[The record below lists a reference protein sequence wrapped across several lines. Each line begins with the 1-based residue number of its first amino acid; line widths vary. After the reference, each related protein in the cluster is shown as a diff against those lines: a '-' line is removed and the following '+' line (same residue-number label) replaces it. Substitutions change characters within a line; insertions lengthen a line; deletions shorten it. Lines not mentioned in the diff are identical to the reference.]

1 MFITALDI
9 GTNKIKALVAESKN
23 NKLFLHKIFRAP
35 SSGIRKG
42 EIVDIDET
50 KISLKEIFEKIK
62 EFDKSAVKNIFVNI
76 GGANIKSHNSK
87 GIIAVSRGDNEITQD
102 DIDRVNKASQ
112 AIKLH
117 SNREIIHTI
126 TKEFIIDG
134 IEDIRDPLGMN
145 GARLEVNNIIIDAF
159 SPNIKNII
167 SLIEMLGGNI
177 GGLAYNPLVASRA
190 VLTKIQKDLG
200 AVLIDIGA
208 GATSIGVYEEG
219 KLLHAASFPVGA
231 GHITNDLAIG
241 LKCSV
246 KLAELIKIFFGCA
259 TLKGISPKEKITLDD
274 IVEKSGID
282 FSDVEK
288 NFKAVIS
295 KREVVDIIESRL
307 TEIFEFVNNE
317 LKLINKAGRLPG
329 GAILCGG
336 GAKLPL
342 ILDLAKE
349 ELGLPVE
356 IGLLVRQL
364 ADKNIEIID
373 SDADGDVFNPEFAV
387 AFGLLL
393 LGEEHYSNV
402 NKWSISDKFSIKSIL
417 RYFMP

>member
-1 MFITALDI
+1 M
-9 GTNKIKALVAESKN
+9 
-23 NKLFLHKIFRAP
+23 
-35 SSGIRKG
+35 
-42 EIVDIDET
+42 
-50 KISLKEIFEKIK
+50 
-62 EFDKSAVKNIFVNI
+62 
-76 GGANIKSHNSK
+76 
-87 GIIAVSRGDNEITQD
+87 
-102 DIDRVNKASQ
+102 
-112 AIKLH
+112 
-117 SNREIIHTI
+117 
-126 TKEFIIDG
+126 
-134 IEDIRDPLGMN
+134 
-145 GARLEVNNIIIDAF
+145 
-159 SPNIKNII
+159 
-167 SLIEMLGGNI
+167 
-177 GGLAYNPLVASRA
+177 
-190 VLTKIQKDLG
+190 
-200 AVLIDIGA
+200 
-208 GATSIGVYEEG
+208 
-219 KLLHAASFPVGA
+219 
-231 GHITNDLAIG
+231 
-241 LKCSV
+241 
-246 KLAELIKIFFGCA
+246 
-259 TLKGISPKEKITLDD
+259 
-274 IVEKSGID
+274 
-282 FSDVEK
+282 
-288 NFKAVIS
+288 
-295 KREVVDIIESRL
+295 VDIIESRL

>member
-1 MFITALDI
+1 MYITAIDI

-23 NKLFLHKIFRAP
+23 NLLFLHKIFSAP
-35 SSGIRKG
+35 SNGIRKG
-42 EIVDIDET
+42 EIIDIEEV
-50 KISLKEIFEKIK
+50 KNSLKDIFEKIK
-62 EFDKSAVKNIFVNI
+62 EIDKTAVKNIFINI

-102 DIDRVNKASQ
+102 DVDRVNKASQ

-117 SNREIIHTI
+117 PNREIIHTI

-167 SLIEMLGGNI
+167 SLIELLGGNI
-177 GGLAYNPLVASRA
+177 GGLAYNPLAASRA
-190 VLTKIQKDLG
+190 VLTKVQKDLG
-200 AVLIDIGA
+200 VVLIDIGA

-219 KLLHAASFPVGA
+219 KLLHTASFPIGA

-246 KLAELIKIFFGCA
+246 KLAEIIKIFFGRA
-259 TLKGISPKEKITLDD
+259 VLKGVSPKEKITLDD
-274 IVEKSGID
+274 IVEKSGVN

-288 NFKAVIS
+288 NFKTAIL

-307 TEIFEFVNNE
+307 AEIFEFINNE

-336 GAKLPL
+336 GVKLPL

-349 ELGLPVE
+349 ELRLPVE

-364 ADKNIEIID
+364 ADKKIEIIG
-373 SDADGDVFNPEFAV
+373 SDADGDIFDPEFSV

-393 LGEEHYSNV
+393 FGEEHYSKV
-402 NKWSISDKFSIKSIL
+402 NKWSIGDKFSIKSIL